1 MFGPSGKVR
10 VSPRSS
16 FSYYLPRCLGFLY
29 LIPRLV
35 FSVQDGGLT
44 VFWGLQKAINR
55 EPVSFGEGTGD
66 EKQNWLLIPA

>member
-1 MFGPSGKVR
+1 MFGLSGKAR

-16 FSYYLPRCLGFLY
+16 FSYYLPRCLD